1 MRIVPLLVSAT
12 VTAGLVFTLNIQ
24 LKLGGTKAPR
34 LGYFLSPQHGFW
46 KNAEKVNTNF
56 DATIL
61 ANDLKGD
68 VDVYMDDRLVP
79 HIYAVIYMQNTDYG
93 RWTFKRVWL
102 QVD

>member
-1 MRIVPLLVSAT
+1 MRILPFLVSAT

-56 DATIL
+56 DASIIGK
-61 ANDLKGD
+61 NG
-68 VDVYMDDRLVP
+68 
-79 HIYAVIYMQNTDYG
+79 
-93 RWTFKRVWL
+93 
-102 QVD
+102 